1 MKSFLLPLF
10 VALALPTSVNA
21 LYNLDED
28 LMTDEKIHSTYLY
41 SSTKTSNS
49 IGVQEDAYIVVR
61 CEMKAGIKT
70 ELVA

>member
-28 LMTDEKIHSTYLY
+28 LMTEKKIHSAYFY

-49 IGVQEDAYIVVR
+49 IGVQEYAYIVVR